1 MYIVLSRFAD
11 LKDNNRIY
19 EAGDTFPRPGFDVSP
34 ERLAELASSD
44 NRTGKPLIK
53 AAETPVNAPD
63 SSGEDLSAHAEK
75 PAKKA
80 HRSRQKG

>member
-1 MYIVLSRFAD
+1 MIVLHRFAD
-11 LKDNNRIY
+11 LQDGKHIY
-19 EAGDTFPRPGFDVSP
+19 EAGDNYPRPGLDVTP